1 MEMIISY
8 QLGLDRSGLE
18 PVKHR
23 IARYVENFGPIRVN
37 GSRMGIV

>member
-8 QLGLDRSGLE
+8 RLELDRSGLE
-18 PVKHR
+18 GIMPR
-23 IARYVENFGPIRVN
+23 IARYLENIGPARVN